1 MNLYK
6 KCSAKP
12 CLCSVIDGTVASD
25 NPLRFK
31 KNRSERIWKLIMTI
45 DDRIRD

>member
-12 CLCSVIDGTVASD
+12 CLWSVIDATAAPD
-25 NPLRFK
+25 NSLRFK
-31 KNRSERIWKLIMTI
+31 KNRSERLWKLIMTI
-45 DDRIRD
+45 YDRIRD